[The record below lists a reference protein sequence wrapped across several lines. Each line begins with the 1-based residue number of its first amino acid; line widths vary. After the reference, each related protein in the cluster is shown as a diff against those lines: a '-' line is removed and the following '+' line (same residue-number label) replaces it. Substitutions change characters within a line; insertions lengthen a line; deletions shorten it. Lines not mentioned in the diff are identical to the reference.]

1 MNMPAAASERPIK
14 AVLYARVSTH
24 DQSVDMQ
31 VAELRRFAPARGWE
45 VVGEFVDKGIS
56 GAKTSRPEFDRMMKV
71 LRRRDADVLLC
82 WKYDRVGR
90 STTHLLSVL
99 EELRVLNVGFCSM
112 TEGVDTTTPAGK
124 MVFTFLAGIA
134 EFERGLTRERV
145 LAGIQNARTRG
156 VRFGR
161 PRVGFD
167 IAAAVAMRKQGMSV
181 REVAKTVGVSP
192 ATLFRVLRALEQS
205 RDGICDARE
214 STAKVSTGDSE
225 TMAHP

>member
-1 MNMPAAASERPIK
+1 
-14 AVLYARVSTH
+14 
-24 DQSVDMQ
+24 MQ
-31 VAELRRFAPARGWE
+31 LVELRRFAEARVWK
-45 VVGEFVDKGIS
+45 VVGEFADKGIS
-56 GAKTSRPEFDRMMKV
+56 GARTSRPEFDRMMKM

-90 STTHLLSVL
+90 STSHLLSIL
-99 EELRVLNVGFCSM
+99 EELRALNVGFCSM

-145 LAGIQNARTRG
+145 LAGIQNARARG

-167 IAAAVAMRKQGMSV
+167 IAAAVVFRKQGMSM
-181 REVAKTVGVSP
+181 REVARTVGVSP
-192 ATLFRVLRALEQS
+192 ATVFRVLKALEQS
-205 RDGICDARE
+205 RE
-214 STAKVSTGDSE
+214 TASSAPEGAAKTCGKDSE
-225 TMAHP
+225 TTVQS

>member
-1 MNMPAAASERPIK
+1 MNVTEAANGRPLRV
-14 AVLYARVSTH
+14 VLYGRVSTH

-31 VAELRRFAPARGWE
+31 LVELRRFAQARGWKA
-45 VVGEFVDKGIS
+45 VDEFADKGIS
-56 GAKTSRPEFDRMMKV
+56 GAKTSRPEFDRMMKL

-90 STTHLLSVL
+90 STSHLLSIL
-99 EELRVLNVGFCSM
+99 EELRALNIGFCSM

-145 LAGIQNARTRG
+145 LAGIQNARARG

-167 IAAAVAMRKQGMSV
+167 IAAAVRMRKQGMSV
-181 REVAKTVGVSP
+181 REVARTVGVSP
-192 ATLFRVLRALEQS
+192 ATVFRVLRALEQS
-205 RDGICDARE
+205 REGSCNAQE
-214 STAKVSTGDSE
+214 GATKASAGDSE
-225 TMAHP
+225 TMAQP

>member
-1 MNMPAAASERPIK
+1 MPESTNDRPHR
-14 AVLYARVSTH
+14 VVPYARVSTH

-31 VAELRRFAPARGWE
+31 LVELKRFAEARGWK
-45 VVGEFVDKGIS
+45 VVGEFADKGIS
-56 GAKTSRPEFDRMMKV
+56 GAKTSRPEFDRMMKL

-90 STTHLLSVL
+90 STSHLLSIL
-99 EELRVLNVGFCSM
+99 EELRALNVGFCSM

-145 LAGIQNARTRG
+145 LARIQNARARG

-167 IAAAVAMRKQGMSV
+167 IAAAVAFRRQGMSV
-181 REVAKTVGVSP
+181 REAAKSVGVSP

-205 RDGICDARE
+205 GDGACNAQE
-214 STAKVSTGDSE
+214 GTAKVSAGGSE
-225 TMAHP
+225 TEAQP